1 MLLLAIANAARSDE
15 ALRFNNDFL
24 TLDGVALPV
33 DLNYF
38 AKENSVL
45 PGRHPTLVT
54 FNREQTGL
62 HTIRFVARRANDVK
76 GEQVVPCVTRAM
88 LDRWDVD
95 TAHLPA
101 SGDACLDIESLV
113 PGSTVRYVAR
123 TQSLFV
129 TVPQTAMIRRAAGA
143 VDPRLWNYGETA
155 AVANYDVSASHDAV
169 NGDTGATLNLD
180 TAVNLGRWLFRN
192 RNYASLDRGRTT
204 WQPAE
209 FSLSTPLAR
218 FGGALT
224 AGDTSS
230 TSDLFDNFRFRGVT
244 LQSDEGMVP
253 DSLQGYAPVIRGV
266 ATSESRITIRQNGG
280 VVYDRYVPPG
290 PYSID
295 DLGSASAGADLD
307 VTITDA
313 AGKVTRYR
321 QPYNTLPI
329 MLRRG
334 RTRYH
339 IAGGA
344 YDGYGGRRHD
354 PFVWAEVEHG
364 MRHSLTLFGGLIQAS
379 RYTARSIGAG
389 VDLGRAGAVSADL
402 VRTTAALTGNLPSL
416 AYRLRYANSIT
427 RLRFDVNASLRRY
440 TNAAFLNFDD
450 AMGDTLQT
458 SIEHGVRSH
467 DQFGV
472 NQGLGGTVSLYAS
485 YDHRAYFGGL
495 PADRILQVG
504 LSGSYSV
511 VSYNLAI
518 GNIRQ
523 RGRNVS
529 NYLLLTLNLPLG
541 RATNVSYSGNYDQRQ
556 GLSQQASVF
565 GSLLDDGRLGYTA
578 NASRTQRDSSLYAST
593 TYAGS
598 KGTVSLSQTF
608 AKHAARTI
616 AEFKGGAI
624 GDARGVLLSQRID
637 ETAAIVDAPGLRGA
651 LVNGN
656 PGIRTNRDGRA
667 VVTNLL
673 PYRRNQIR
681 LDEDR
686 HRSGDDDAE
695 ATLLQSF
702 ATTVPTRGAI
712 TRLHFQTA
720 IGWHSL
726 NTLLDVHGKPLP
738 FGTMIRD
745 ARRRI
750 VSVVGPL
757 GRVWLTGLHDE
768 NDFTATLGG
777 TSLALCRFQ
786 VTRHRRNQPLTCL
799 PARSLSASS
808 TP

>member
-1 MLLLAIANAARSDE
+1 MLLLAVAGTARSGE
-15 ALRFNNDFL
+15 ALRFNNEFL

-33 DLNYF
+33 DLNDF

-62 HTIRFVARRANDVK
+62 HTIRFVARGGK
-76 GEQVVPCVTRAM
+76 GKPAVPCITRAM
-88 LDRWDVD
+88 LDRWEVD
-95 TAHLPA
+95 TTRLPA
-101 SGDACLDIESLV
+101 SGDTCIDIEAAI
-113 PGSTVRYVAR
+113 PDSTVRYLAR
-123 TQSLFV
+123 TQSLLV
-129 TVPQTAMIRRAAGA
+129 TVPQAAMIQRAAGA
-143 VDPRLWNYGETA
+143 VDPRLWNYGEAA
-155 AVANYDVSASHDAV
+155 AVANYDLSASHDAV
-169 NGDTGATLNLD
+169 TGDTGATLNLD
-180 TAVNLGRWLFRN
+180 TAVNAGRWLFRN
-192 RNYASLDRGRTT
+192 RDYASLDRGRTT

-218 FGGALT
+218 LGGTLT

-230 TSDLFDNFRFRGVT
+230 LSDLFDNFRFRGVV

-266 ATSESRITIRQNGG
+266 ATSESRVTIRQNGG
-280 VVYDRYVPPG
+280 VVYDKYVPPG

-313 AGKVTRYR
+313 AGHVTHYR

-329 MLRRG
+329 MLRQG

-339 IAGGA
+339 LAAGA
-344 YDGYGGRRHD
+344 YHGYGARRHD
-354 PFVWAEVEHG
+354 PFVWAEAERGVTN
-364 MRHSLTLFGGLIQAS
+364 RFTLFGGLIQAS
-379 RYTARSIGAG
+379 RYTARSVGAG

-427 RLRFDVNASLRRY
+427 RLHFNANVSLRRF
-440 TNAAFLNFDD
+440 TNAAFLDFDD

-458 SIEHGVRSH
+458 SADHGVRSH
-467 DQFGV
+467 DQLTV
-472 NQGLGGTVSLYAS
+472 NQGLGSTVSLYAS
-485 YDHRAYFGGL
+485 FDHRTYFGGL
-495 PADRILQVG
+495 PSDRILQVG

-511 VSYNLAI
+511 MSYNLGI

-523 RGRNVS
+523 HGRNVS

-541 RATNVSYSGNYDQRQ
+541 RSTNLSYSGNYDRRL

-578 NASRTQRDSSLYAST
+578 NASRTQGDSSLYASA

-598 KGTVSLSQTF
+598 KGAVSLSQTF
-608 AKHAARTI
+608 AKHAARTV
-616 AEFKGGAI
+616 AELKGGVI

-637 ETAAIVDAPGLRGA
+637 ETSTIVDAPGLRGA

-667 VVTNLL
+667 VVTGLM
-673 PYRRNQIR
+673 PYRRNRVR
-681 LDEDR
+681 LDEAPR
-686 HRSGDDDAE
+686 RPGSDDDAE
-695 ATLLQSF
+695 ATLLQSI

-720 IGWHSL
+720 IGWRSL
-726 NTLLDVHGKPLP
+726 NTLLDAHGKPLP
-738 FGTMIRD
+738 FGTMVRD
-745 ARRRI
+745 ARHRV

-757 GRVWLTGLHDE
+757 GRLWLTGLHDQ
-768 NDFTATLGG
+768 NDFTATLDG
-777 TSLALCRFQ
+777 TRHVLCRFRI
-786 VTRHRRNQPLTCL
+786 TRRERNQPLTCRQD
-799 PARSLSASS
+799 RSLSAID